1 MNVMSVSEV
10 AKLTGKSEQWIRHL
24 CTVGKLEAI
33 KVGKRTWMINYGG
46 NNVQTEQAKQSDA
59 QA

>member
-33 KVGKRTWMINYGG
+33 KIGKRTWMIKGDKD
-46 NNVQTEQAKQSDA
+46 VLSTQTQKDDKAE
-59 QA
+59 

>member
-33 KVGKRTWMINYGG
+33 KIGKRTWMIKGDKD
-46 NNVQTEQAKQSDA
+46 VLSSQTQKDDKAE
-59 QA
+59 

>member
-33 KVGKRTWMINYGG
+33 KIGKRTWMIKGDKD
-46 NNVQTEQAKQSDA
+46 VLSAQTQKDDKTQ
-59 QA
+59 

>member
-1 MNVMSVSEV
+1 MSVSEV

-33 KVGKRTWMINYGG
+33 KIGKRTWMIKGDKD
-46 NNVQTEQAKQSDA
+46 VLSTKTQKDDKTE
-59 QA
+59 

>member
-1 MNVMSVSEV
+1 MDIMSVSEV

-33 KVGKRTWMINYGG
+33 KIGKRTWMIKGDKD
-46 NNVQTEQAKQSDA
+46 VLSTQTQKDDKAE
-59 QA
+59 

>member
-24 CTVGKLEAI
+24 CAVGKLEAI
-33 KVGKRTWMINYGG
+33 KIGKRTWMIKGDK
-46 NNVQTEQAKQSDA
+46 NVLSSKTQANDKA
-59 QA
+59 E

>member
-33 KVGKRTWMINYGG
+33 KIGKRTWMIKGDKD
-46 NNVQTEQAKQSDA
+46 VLSSQTQKDDKA
-59 QA
+59 

>member
-33 KVGKRTWMINYGG
+33 KIGKRTWMIKG
-46 NNVQTEQAKQSDA
+46 NKDELSTKTQTNDKAE
-59 QA
+59 

>member
-1 MNVMSVSEV
+1 MDIMSVSEV

-33 KVGKRTWMINYGG
+33 KIGKRTWMIKGDKD
-46 NNVQTEQAKQSDA
+46 VLSSQTQKDDKAE
-59 QA
+59 

>member
-33 KVGKRTWMINYGG
+33 KIGKRTWMIKGDK
-46 NNVQTEQAKQSDA
+46 NVLSAQTQKDDKAE
-59 QA
+59 

>member
-33 KVGKRTWMINYGG
+33 KIGKRTWMIKGDK
-46 NNVQTEQAKQSDA
+46 NVLSSQTQKDDKAE
-59 QA
+59 

>member
-33 KVGKRTWMINYGG
+33 KIGKRTWMIKGDK
-46 NNVQTEQAKQSDA
+46 NVLSTQTQANDKA
-59 QA
+59 E

>member
-33 KVGKRTWMINYGG
+33 KIGKRTWMIKG
-46 NNVQTEQAKQSDA
+46 NKDELSAKIQTNDKTK
-59 QA
+59 

>member
-1 MNVMSVSEV
+1 MNIMSVSEV

-33 KVGKRTWMINYGG
+33 KIGKRTWMIKGDKD
-46 NNVQTEQAKQSDA
+46 VLSAQTQKDDKAE
-59 QA
+59 

>member
-1 MNVMSVSEV
+1 MDIMSVSEV

-33 KVGKRTWMINYGG
+33 KIGKRTWMIIGDKD
-46 NNVQTEQAKQSDA
+46 VLSAQTQKDDKAE
-59 QA
+59 

>member
-1 MNVMSVSEV
+1 MDIMSVSEV

-33 KVGKRTWMINYGG
+33 KIGKRTWMIQG
-46 NNVQTEQAKQSDA
+46 NKDELSAKIQTNDKTE
-59 QA
+59 

>member
-33 KVGKRTWMINYGG
+33 KIGKRTWMIKGDKD
-46 NNVQTEQAKQSDA
+46 VLSSQTQKDDKTE
-59 QA
+59 

>member
-1 MNVMSVSEV
+1 MDVMSVSEV

-33 KVGKRTWMINYGG
+33 KIGKRTWMIKGDKD
-46 NNVQTEQAKQSDA
+46 VLSTQTQKDDKAE
-59 QA
+59 

>member
-33 KVGKRTWMINYGG
+33 KIGKRTWMIKGDKD
-46 NNVQTEQAKQSDA
+46 VLSAKTQKDDKA
-59 QA
+59 E

>member
-24 CTVGKLEAI
+24 CIVGKLEAI
-33 KVGKRTWMINYGG
+33 KIGKRTWMIKGDKD
-46 NNVQTEQAKQSDA
+46 VLSTQTQKDDKAE
-59 QA
+59 

>member
-33 KVGKRTWMINYGG
+33 KIGKRTWMIKGDKD
-46 NNVQTEQAKQSDA
+46 VLSSQTQKDDKA
-59 QA
+59 Q

>member
-1 MNVMSVSEV
+1 MDVMSVSEV

-33 KVGKRTWMINYGG
+33 KIGKRTWMIKGDK
-46 NNVQTEQAKQSDA
+46 NVLSSQAQENDKA
-59 QA
+59 E

>member
-1 MNVMSVSEV
+1 MDVMSVSEV

-33 KVGKRTWMINYGG
+33 KIGKRTWMIKGDKD
-46 NNVQTEQAKQSDA
+46 VLSSQTQKDDKAE
-59 QA
+59 